1 MKKTLQ
7 LSLVL
12 IASLLVLGTTSCKKK
27 LKDADIQTAIE
38 TVLKADADMAGT
50 MVMVKDGVATLS
62 GVCKD
67 EACKSKCEEAVKK
80 IEGVKSIVNNCTV
93 APPPAAVVPPV
104 SDALSQAI
112 ADAVKDFPGVKT
124 ELKEGVLTLTG
135 EIQRTSLQKLMM
147 GLNALKTMGLK
158 KIESAGLVKK

>member
-7 LSLVL
+7 LSLML
-12 IASLLVLGTTSCKKK
+12 IASLLVLGITSCKKK
-27 LKDADIQTAIE
+27 LKDADIQANIE

-50 MVMVKDGVATLS
+50 MVSVKDGVATLS

-67 EACKSKCEEAVKK
+67 EACKAKCEEAVKK

-93 APPPAAVVPPV
+93 APPEVVVPPV

-124 ELKEGVLTLTG
+124 ELKDGVLTLTG
-135 EIQRTSLQKLMM
+135 EIQKASLQKLMM
-147 GLNALKTMGLK
+147 GLNALRSLGLK
-158 KIESAGLVKK
+158 DINSKELVKK